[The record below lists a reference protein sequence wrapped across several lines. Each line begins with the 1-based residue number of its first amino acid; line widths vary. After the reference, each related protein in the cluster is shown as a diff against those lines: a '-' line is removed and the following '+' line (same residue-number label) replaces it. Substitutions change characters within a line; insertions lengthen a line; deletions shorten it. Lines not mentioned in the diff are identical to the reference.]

1 MTRGRSCVKIS
12 WVISLKRSKFLLL
25 TKEYSLITIGDL
37 ITAVGVVAFLVPYN
51 IAAGGAS
58 GLAIILHGLLPL
70 IQIGIWMYIINGFLI
85 LMAILILGIDFSF
98 KTIYSTF
105 ALSFFV
111 DLFNNIFPIPV
122 YNGGDLMLATI
133 FGSIITAFGMAL
145 AFSQNG
151 STGGTDIVAKLFN
164 RFFAIPLGQGV
175 LIADVAIGIISG
187 FQYGINIGMYAILAI
202 VLNGLSIDFLMRG
215 MEMSK
220 QLFIISAK
228 NDEIADHIIKNMNHG
243 VTYIPTV
250 GAYTNESYK
259 MIMVVIKR
267 REMAELLSVV
277 KRIDPKA
284 FVVVEDIDKAFGEG
298 FNDISK
304 L

>member
-1 MTRGRSCVKIS
+1 MLLVR
-12 WVISLKRSKFLLL
+12 FLNKTNFLNF
-25 TKEYSLITIGDL
+25 TKEYSLITVGDL
-37 ITAVGVVAFLVPYN
+37 LTAVGVVAFLVPYN

-58 GLAIILHGLLPL
+58 GIAIILHGLIPL
-70 IQIGIWMYIINGFLI
+70 IQVGIWMYIINGVLI
-85 LMAILILGIDFSF
+85 LMAISILGIDFSF

-105 ALSFFV
+105 LLSFFV
-111 DLFNNIFPIPV
+111 DLFNNIFPIPT

-164 RFFAIPLGQGV
+164 RFFSIPLGQGV
-175 LIADVAIGIISG
+175 LMADIAIGVLSG
-187 FQYGINIGMYAILAI
+187 FQFGINIGMYAILAI

-220 QLFIISAK
+220 QLFIISSK
-228 NDEIADHIIKNMNHG
+228 NDEIADYIVKQMSRG
-243 VTYIPTV
+243 VTYIPTI
-250 GAYTNESYK
+250 GAYTNEEYN
-259 MIMVVIKR
+259 MIMIVIKR
-267 REMAELLSVV
+267 REVAELLSLI
-277 KRIDPKA
+277 KKIDSKA
-284 FVVVEDIDKAFGEG
+284 FVIVEDIDKAFGEG

>member
-1 MTRGRSCVKIS
+1 
-12 WVISLKRSKFLLL
+12 VISLKRSKSLSF
-25 TKEYSLITIGDL
+25 TKEYLLITTGDL
-37 ITAVGVVAFLVPYN
+37 ITAVGVVSFLVPYN

-70 IQIGIWMYIINGFLI
+70 IQIGVWMYIINGLLI

-105 ALSFFV
+105 VLSFFV

-175 LIADVAIGIISG
+175 LIADIVIGIISG

-215 MEMSK
+215 MEMNK
-220 QLFIISAK
+220 QLFIISTK
-228 NDEIADHIIKNMNHG
+228 NDEIADYIGKKMSRG
-243 VTYIPTV
+243 VTYVPTI
-250 GAYTNESYK
+250 GAYTNEAYK

-267 REMAELLSVV
+267 REIAELLSAI
-277 KRIDPKA
+277 KQIDPKA

>member
-1 MTRGRSCVKIS
+1 MKNKI
-12 WVISLKRSKFLLL
+12 WIT
-25 TKEYSLITIGDL
+25 TKEYFLISAGDL
-37 ITAVGVVAFLVPYN
+37 ITAIGVVAFLVPYN

-58 GLAIILHGLLPL
+58 GLAIILHGLLPI
-70 IQIGIWMYIINGFLI
+70 IQIGVWMYIINGILI
-85 LMAILILGIDFSF
+85 LISILILGIDFSF

-105 ALSFFV
+105 LLSFFV
-111 DLFNNIFPIPV
+111 DLLDNIFPIPV

-133 FGSIITAFGMAL
+133 FGSIITAFGMAI

-164 RFFAIPLGQGV
+164 RFFSIPLGQGV
-175 LIADVAIGIISG
+175 LIADVAIGVLSG

-220 QLFIISAK
+220 QLFIISSK
-228 NDEIADHIIKNMNHG
+228 NEEIENYITQKLGHT
-243 VTYIPTV
+243 VTYIPAI
-250 GAYTNESYK
+250 GAHNKEEYK
-259 MIMVVIKR
+259 MIMVVVKR
-267 REMAELLSVV
+267 REISAILEVIKS
-277 KRIDPKA
+277 IDPSA
-284 FVVVEDIDKAFGEG
+284 FVIVEDIDKVFGEG

>member
-1 MTRGRSCVKIS
+1 
-12 WVISLKRSKFLLL
+12 VIHLERSKFWNF

-37 ITAVGVVAFLVPYN
+37 ITAIGVVAFLVPYN

-58 GLAIILHGLLPL
+58 GLAIILHGLVPL
-70 IQIGIWMYIINGFLI
+70 IQIGVWMYIINGILI
-85 LMAILILGIDFSF
+85 LVAILILGIDFSF

-105 ALSFFV
+105 LLSFFV

-133 FGSIITAFGMAL
+133 FGSIITAFGMAI

-175 LIADVAIGIISG
+175 LLADVAIGVLSG

-215 MEMSK
+215 MEMNK

-228 NDEIADHIIKNMNHG
+228 NDEISDYIVKKMSHG

-250 GAYTNESYK
+250 GAYTNEAYK

-267 REMAELLSVV
+267 REVAELLSVI

-284 FVVVEDIDKAFGEG
+284 FVIVEDIDKTFGEG
-298 FNDISK
+298 FSDISK

>member
-1 MTRGRSCVKIS
+1 MN
-12 WVISLKRSKFLLL
+12 LKHFKFWIA
-25 TKEYSLITIGDL
+25 TKEYFLITIGDV
-37 ITAVGVVAFLVPYN
+37 ITAIGVVVFLVPYN

-58 GLAIILHGLLPL
+58 GLAIILHGLIPL
-70 IQIGIWMYIINGFLI
+70 IQIGVWMYVINGLLI
-85 LMAILILGIDFSF
+85 LTSILILGIDFSF

-105 ALSFFV
+105 LLSFLV
-111 DLFNNIFPIPV
+111 DLFDNIFPIPV

-133 FGSIITAFGMAL
+133 FGSVITAFGMAI

-164 RFFAIPLGQGV
+164 RFFSIPLGQGV
-175 LIADVAIGIISG
+175 LIADITIGVLSG

-215 MEMSK
+215 MEMNK
-220 QLFIISAK
+220 QLFIISDK
-228 NDEIADHIIKNMNHG
+228 NDEIADYIVKKMSRG
-243 VTYIPTV
+243 VTYVPTI
-250 GAYTNESYK
+250 GAYTNEERK
-259 MIMVVIKR
+259 MIMVVVRR
-267 REMAELLSVV
+267 REVAELLSFV
-277 KRIDPKA
+277 KRMDPKA
-284 FVVVEDIDKAFGEG
+284 FVIVEDIDKAFGEG

>member
-1 MTRGRSCVKIS
+1 M
-12 WVISLKRSKFLLL
+12 
-25 TKEYSLITIGDL
+25 ITIGDL

-58 GLAIILHGLLPL
+58 GLSIILHGIVPL
-70 IQIGIWMYIINGFLI
+70 IQVGIWMYIINGALI
-85 LMAILILGIDFSF
+85 LIAISILGIDFSF

-105 ALSFFV
+105 LLSFFV

-151 STGGTDIVAKLFN
+151 STGGTDIIAKLFN
-164 RFFAIPLGQGV
+164 RFFSISLGQGV
-175 LIADVAIGIISG
+175 LIADVVIGILAG
-187 FQYGINIGMYAILAI
+187 FQFGINIGMYAILAI

-220 QLFIISAK
+220 QLFIISSK
-228 NDEIADHIIKNMNHG
+228 NDEISNYIVKEIRHG
-243 VTYIPTV
+243 VTYIPTI
-250 GAYTNESYK
+250 GAYTNEEYR

-267 REMAELLSVV
+267 REVAELLSVI
-277 KRIDPKA
+277 KKIDPKA
-284 FVVVEDIDKAFGEG
+284 FVIVEDIDKAFGEG
-298 FNDISK
+298 FSDMSK

>member
-1 MTRGRSCVKIS
+1 MNLKNSKI
-12 WVISLKRSKFLLL
+12 WTIA
-25 TKEYSLITIGDL
+25 KEYFLISSGDL
-37 ITAVGVVAFLVPYN
+37 ITAIGVVAFLVPYN

-58 GLAIILHGLLPL
+58 GLAIILHGLLPV
-70 IQIGIWMYIINGFLI
+70 IQIGVWMYIINGILI
-85 LMAILILGIDFSF
+85 LISILILGIDFSF

-105 ALSFFV
+105 LLSFFV
-111 DLFNNIFPIPV
+111 DLLDNIFPIPV

-133 FGSIITAFGMAL
+133 FGSIITAFGMAI

-164 RFFAIPLGQGV
+164 RFFSIPLGQGV
-175 LIADVAIGIISG
+175 LIADVAIGVVSG

-220 QLFIISAK
+220 QLFIISSK
-228 NDEIADHIIKNMNHG
+228 NDEIENYVTQKLGHT
-243 VTYIPTV
+243 VTYIPAI
-250 GAYTNESYK
+250 GAYNKKEYK
-259 MIMVVIKR
+259 MIMVVVKR
-267 REMAELLSVV
+267 REVSAILEVIKS
-277 KRIDPKA
+277 IDPLA
-284 FVVVEDIDKAFGEG
+284 FVIVEDIDKVFGEG
-298 FNDISK
+298 FKDISK